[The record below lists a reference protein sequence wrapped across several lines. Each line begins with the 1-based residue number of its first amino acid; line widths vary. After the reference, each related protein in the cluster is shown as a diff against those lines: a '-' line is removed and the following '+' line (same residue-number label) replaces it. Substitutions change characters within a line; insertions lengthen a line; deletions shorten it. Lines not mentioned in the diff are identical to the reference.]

1 MLDTIQADMLK
12 RATEFRDANT
22 FEPLS
27 YEAFQE
33 VVEEGFA
40 RARWCSNEICED
52 KVKEETQATVRCIPL
67 EQPDGAGSCIV
78 CGSVAEEMAVF
89 ARAY

>member
-12 RATEFRDANT
+12 RATAFRDANT
-22 FEPLS
+22 FEPTS

-40 RARWCSNEICED
+40 RARWCSNEACED
-52 KVKEETQATVRCIPL
+52 KVREDTQATIRCIPI
-67 EQPDGAGSCIV
+67 EQPDGDGNCIV
-78 CGSVAEEMAVF
+78 CSAAAEEIAIF